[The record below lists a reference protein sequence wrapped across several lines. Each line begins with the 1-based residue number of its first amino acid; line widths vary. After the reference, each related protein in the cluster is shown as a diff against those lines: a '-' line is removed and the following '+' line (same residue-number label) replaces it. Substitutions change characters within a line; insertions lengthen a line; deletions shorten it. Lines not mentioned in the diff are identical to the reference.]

1 MTSHEVALSEICDTG
16 SGGTPS
22 RAKQEIYYDGSI
34 PWVKSGELRE
44 SVITETGESITEL
57 GLKESSAK
65 LLPADTLLVALYGA
79 TVGRVGMLGIEA
91 ATNQAVC
98 YLIPDD
104 TRVER
109 RYLYHALR
117 SKVPYWLT
125 QRVGGGQPNISQG
138 VIKNTKIPLPPLSEQ
153 KRIAEILDRAEALR
167 AKRRAALALL
177 DELTQSILARLLDG
191 SADLGTTTLGNISR
205 DMHQGINTV
214 TEKIEY
220 QNDGFPIIQSKHT
233 TQGYL
238 DLSDA
243 RFVSKATYLKYKEKY
258 RPARNDLLL
267 CNIGTIG
274 KSLLMEQENDFLI
287 AWNLF
292 LIKLDL
298 DQVSPS
304 FCKHY
309 FDRLASQH
317 YFDRFLTGGTVKF
330 ISKKTLNATP
340 IPLPSMDR
348 QREFEEQIASV
359 EVLKEKHRSA
369 VAELDQLFASLQH
382 RAFRGELS

>member
-1 MTSHEVALSEICDTG
+1 
-16 SGGTPS
+16 
-22 RAKQEIYYDGSI
+22 
-34 PWVKSGELRE
+34 
-44 SVITETGESITEL
+44 
-57 GLKESSAK
+57 
-65 LLPADTLLVALYGA
+65 
-79 TVGRVGMLGIEA
+79 
-91 ATNQAVC
+91 
-98 YLIPDD
+98 
-104 TRVER
+104 
-109 RYLYHALR
+109 
-117 SKVPYWLT
+117 
-125 QRVGGGQPNISQG
+125 
-138 VIKNTKIPLPPLSEQ
+138 
-153 KRIAEILDRAEALR
+153 
-167 AKRRAALALL
+167 
-177 DELTQSILARLLDG
+177 
-191 SADLGTTTLGNISR
+191 
-205 DMHQGINTV
+205 
-214 TEKIEY
+214 
-220 QNDGFPIIQSKHT
+220 
-233 TQGYL
+233 
-238 DLSDA
+238 
-243 RFVSKATYLKYKEKY
+243 
-258 RPARNDLLL
+258 
-267 CNIGTIG
+267 
-274 KSLLMEQENDFLI
+274 MEQENDFLI

>member
-1 MTSHEVALSEICDTG
+1 VTSHEVALSEICDTG

>member
-1 MTSHEVALSEICDTG
+1 VTSHEVALSEICDTG

-382 RAFRGELS
+382 RAFRGEL